1 MTKLSIIEIDLGI
14 NINDVI
20 QENVEAVTGEAK
32 KQLDAAISVAKQKD
46 ELIKKQKLEKQS
58 TNDITEKVMSDAFDA
73 LVKAGEEGCLCSD
86 MLDIVQGHIPNASAF
101 SLRMKK
107 ILRDKDN
114 PYTLK
119 RYKKQGNPRYKFE
132 SYNENI

>member
-58 TNDITEKVMSDAFDA
+58 SNDITEKVMSDAFDA
-73 LVKAGEEGCLCSD
+73 LVKAGDEGCLCSD
-86 MLDIVQGHIPNASAF
+86 ILDIVQGHIPNASAF

-119 RYKKQGNPRYKFE
+119 RFKRQGNPRYKFE